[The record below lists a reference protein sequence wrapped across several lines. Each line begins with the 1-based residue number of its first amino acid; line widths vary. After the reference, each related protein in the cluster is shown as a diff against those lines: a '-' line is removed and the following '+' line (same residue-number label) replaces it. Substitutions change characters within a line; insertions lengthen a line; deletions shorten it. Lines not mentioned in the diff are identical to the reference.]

1 MQGLE
6 KYRNRLTT
14 SRRRIDAM
22 GADGDGAPR
31 ELFGGTLYYLDATF
45 ELSCIEATWGLCT
58 KLAMTASSKES
69 RAV

>member
-1 MQGLE
+1 
-6 KYRNRLTT
+6 
-14 SRRRIDAM
+14 M
-22 GADGDGAPR
+22 GTKGDGALR

>member
-1 MQGLE
+1 
-6 KYRNRLTT
+6 
-14 SRRRIDAM
+14 M
-22 GADGDGAPR
+22 GTNGDGALR